1 MFRMVHEP
9 VKPVVGAQRPCFSK
23 LVRSV
28 SAAVPVD
35 ALMLLRVGSD
45 LSLDVQD
52 GPRTSQTR
60 CRRPEAMLQQVG
72 TVSFRSRASRCANAA
87 QGRIRSQLV
96 QSRAASRLACIV
108 T

>member
-35 ALMLLRVGSD
+35 ALTLLRVGSD
-45 LSLDVQD
+45 LSLSKPEPQEGLPALSPVVACLIAVNR
-52 GPRTSQTR
+52 GLSMAAVPFCATSPAVAGTLGGMS
-60 CRRPEAMLQQVG
+60 AMLKIS
-72 TVSFRSRASRCANAA
+72 T
-87 QGRIRSQLV
+87 
-96 QSRAASRLACIV
+96 
-108 T
+108 